1 LGVAE
6 ARSVPTEERTFG
18 FLDHAA
24 LWGSLGL
31 TLAIMPFGS
40 LLVPS
45 LSLAQAFLAVAT
57 AAVLGGLM
65 LATAAAIGAHTGL
78 SSAELF
84 GRVLGIRGPQFM
96 GALLTVRNVLWGAFA
111 LALIADSAELVS
123 DRALGAVVRPLW
135 VLLFGAA
142 GLALAMAGPE
152 FVVRKLL
159 RRFGVWI
166 ALLIALVITFSAFS
180 EFGVPT
186 NLQRPAVGGWPS
198 FWQAVDVMLLMP
210 LLWLPL
216 VADYARFGRG
226 VGAAFSGTAVGYFVG
241 AAWFGA
247 LGVIYLPA
255 VETADIAGFVVG
267 MQVGLIALVLLL
279 VLQVDELFANT
290 ASAST
295 SLRTAVAG
303 ADARLATLAAVAA
316 AVALALAIDVVSYEG
331 TLLLLASVFIP
342 LFGVV
347 VAGAILGQVGDH
359 GEPRMPAAAFI
370 AWAAGFLLYHWI
382 APSDADWWQDATQW
396 LFSDVLSLPFPL
408 TDEVTWLG
416 AAIPAFLAGGVI
428 YGLAWAA
435 AWAVTP
441 SAPAERVATPD
452 S

>member
-1 LGVAE
+1 MTAGTAGTSGG
-6 ARSVPTEERTFG
+6 RERTFG

-45 LSLAQAFLAVAT
+45 LSLGQAFLAVAT
-57 AAVLGGLM
+57 AALLGGLM

-84 GRVLGIRGPQFM
+84 GRVLGMRGPQFM

-123 DRALGAVVRPLW
+123 DRALGAGVRPLW
-135 VLLFGAA
+135 VLLFGAT
-142 GLALAMAGPE
+142 GLALAIAGPKY
-152 FVVRKLL
+152 VVHKLL

-166 ALLIALVITFSAFS
+166 ALLIAVVITFSAFS

-198 FWQAVDVMLLMP
+198 FWQAVGVMLLVP

-216 VADYARFGRG
+216 VADYSRHGRS
-226 VGAAFSGTAVGYFVG
+226 VGTAFTGTAAGYFVG
-241 AAWFGA
+241 AAWFGS

-290 ASAST
+290 ASASI

-303 ADARLATLAAVAA
+303 ADARLATLVAVAA
-316 AVALALAIDVVSYEG
+316 AVTLALAIDVVSYEG

-347 VAGAILGQVGDH
+347 VAGAILGQVGGN
-359 GEPRMPAAAFI
+359 GEPRLPAAAFI
-370 AWAAGFLLYHWI
+370 AWIGGFLLYHWI
-382 APSDADWWQDATQW
+382 APSDVDRWQDAMQW
-396 LFSDVLSLPFPL
+396 LFADVLSLPFPL

-416 AAIPAFLAGGVI
+416 AAIPSFLAGAVI

-435 AWAVTP
+435 ARVVTP
-441 SAPAERVATPD
+441 SAPSERVATPD